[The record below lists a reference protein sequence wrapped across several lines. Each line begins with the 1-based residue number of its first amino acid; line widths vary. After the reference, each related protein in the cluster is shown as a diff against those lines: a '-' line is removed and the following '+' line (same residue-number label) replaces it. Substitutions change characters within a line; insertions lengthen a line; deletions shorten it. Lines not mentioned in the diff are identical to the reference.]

1 MPKMYSSEDLEKFY
15 FDYQTEWMPRGMSIQ
30 AYCSRNNVPYK
41 VFADMIS
48 ELYDLEDGY
57 EMRGFSTEEI
67 ETERQGDHTKDI
79 VRRIRKRLEEEIR
92 KDNEFRSPYMMQ
104 ALNYLDHFWD
114 GLFLYRKDGSYPI
127 DNNLAERSVRPF
139 TTKKKCSLHFGSDEG
154 VEMSA
159 VYHSIISTLKLCCK
173 SVWNFFGD
181 YFRCEVLGLD
191 TYKDYLP
198 ALSR

>member
-1 MPKMYSSEDLEKFY
+1 MVARISSSAAVRQCTATLQRFLLRRIVLRVSALIRTDGQRACLSEED
-15 FDYQTEWMPRGMSIQ
+15 T
-30 AYCSRNNVPYK
+30 AV
-41 VFADMIS
+41 
-48 ELYDLEDGY
+48 
-57 EMRGFSTEEI
+57 
-67 ETERQGDHTKDI
+67 ERQGEYTESI
-79 VRRIRKRLEEEIR
+79 VRRIRKRLDEELR

-139 TTKKKCSLHFGSDEG
+139 TTKRKSSLHFGSDEG

-159 VYHSIISTLKLCCK
+159 VYHSIISTLKLCGK
-173 SVWNFFGD
+173 SVWNFFGE

-191 TYKDYLP
+191 TYKEYLP

>member
-1 MPKMYSSEDLEKFY
+1 MRRFNKYTILDE
-15 FDYQTEWMPRGMSIQ
+15 
-30 AYCSRNNVPYK
+30 
-41 VFADMIS
+41 
-48 ELYDLEDGY
+48 EL
-57 EMRGFSTEEI
+57 
-67 ETERQGDHTKDI
+67 
-79 VRRIRKRLEEEIR
+79 R
-92 KDNEFRSPYMMQ
+92 KDNEFRSSYMMQ

-139 TTKKKCSLHFGSDEG
+139 TTKRKCSLHFGSDEG

-159 VYHSIISTLKLCCK
+159 VYHSIISTLKLCGK

-181 YFRCEVLGLD
+181 DFRCEVLGLD
-191 TYKDYLP
+191 TYKEYLP

>member
-1 MPKMYSSEDLEKFY
+1 
-15 FDYQTEWMPRGMSIQ
+15 
-30 AYCSRNNVPYK
+30 
-41 VFADMIS
+41 MIS

-57 EMRGFSTEEI
+57 EMRGLSDEDITA
-67 ETERQGDHTKDI
+67 ERQGEYTENI

-104 ALNYLDHFWD
+104 ALNYLDHFWV
-114 GLFLYRKDGSYPI
+114 I
-127 DNNLAERSVRPF
+127 
-139 TTKKKCSLHFGSDEG
+139 LHFGSDEG

-159 VYHSIISTLKLCCK
+159 VYHSIISTLKLCGK
-173 SVWNFFGD
+173 SVWNFFGE

-191 TYKDYLP
+191 TYKEYLP

>member
-1 MPKMYSSEDLEKFY
+1 MYSSEDLERFY

-41 VFADMIS
+41 VLDRWIRDIYKRVVPVQITGAPE
-48 ELYDLEDGY
+48 ELKIDN
-57 EMRGFSTEEI
+57 SNHA
-67 ETERQGDHTKDI
+67 ETEPKKKTG
-79 VRRIRKRLEEEIR
+79 
-92 KDNEFRSPYMMQ
+92 NEFRSPYMMQ

-139 TTKKKCSLHFGSDEG
+139 TTKRKCSLHLGSDEG

-159 VYHSIISTLKLCCK
+159 VYHSIISTLKLCGK
-173 SVWNFFGD
+173 SVWSLFGE
-181 YFRCEVLGLD
+181 YFRCEVLGMD
-191 TYKDYLP
+191 TYKEYLP